1 MRYRRLG
8 RTNLKVSELG
18 YGSARGAI
26 EDRRQFINTVK
37 ATVDAGMNFVDT
49 AGGYEDGACESA
61 LGEALR
67 GNSDV
72 IIETKYRPYD
82 GWAPEATYT
91 GSSKEL
97 LDSVDS
103 SLRRLERDQIDIFL
117 GHGIRTLESLDR
129 FMTDGCLDTMIKL
142 RDQGKIRFIGIS
154 ELSEGDGTHEIL
166 KRAVPT
172 GVFDVVMLTL
182 NFVLQTAAETV
193 LSLCAKHDVG
203 TVVMMPL
210 NQASGVSGLVS
221 IPAAMECLRRHIEAG
236 HLPNKEPYTN
246 ENIFDFLQPYSIPEA
261 ALRYVLSH
269 DVSCCCVGMRTPE
282 RLKENLRAIDPPYL
296 DENRLTKLRELF
308 AEIQEQTR

>member
-1 MRYRRLG
+1 MLYRRLG
-8 RTNLKVSELG
+8 RTNLQVSELG
-18 YGSARGAI
+18 YGAARGAI

-37 ATVDAGMNFVDT
+37 ACVDAGMNFVDS
-49 AGGYEDGACESA
+49 AEGYEDGECESA

-82 GWAPEATYT
+82 GWAPEDTYT
-91 GSSKEL
+91 GSSKDL
-97 LDSVDS
+97 LNSVEG

-142 RDQGKIRFIGIS
+142 RDQGKIRYIGIS

-182 NFVLQTAAETV
+182 NFVLQTATETV
-193 LSLCAKHDVG
+193 LDICAKHDVG

-236 HLPNKEPYTN
+236 HLPNEEPYTN
-246 ENIFDFLQPYSIPEA
+246 ESIFDFLQPYSIPEA
-261 ALRYVLSH
+261 ALRYVLNH

-296 DENRLTKLRELF
+296 DENRLKKLCELF
-308 AEIQEQTR
+308 AGIKEQIR

>member
-18 YGSARGAI
+18 YGAARGAI
-26 EDRRQFINTVK
+26 ENRQQFIKTVK
-37 ATVDAGMNFVDT
+37 ACIDAGMNFIDT
-49 AGGYEDGACESA
+49 AEGYEDGVCESA

-82 GWAPEATYT
+82 GWAPEAKYT
-91 GSSKEL
+91 GSAKNL
-97 LDSVDS
+97 LKSAEG
-103 SLRRLERDQIDIFL
+103 SLHRLERDHLDIFL
-117 GHGIRTLESLDR
+117 GHGIRTLDSLDR
-129 FMTDGCLDTMIKL
+129 FMNDGCLDTMIKL
-142 RDQGKIRFIGIS
+142 RDQGKVRYIGIS

-166 KRAVPT
+166 KQAVPT

-182 NFVLQTAAETV
+182 NFVLQTATETV
-193 LSLCAKHDVG
+193 LDLCTKHDVG

-221 IPAAMECLRRHIEAG
+221 IPAAMECLRRHIAAG
-236 HLPNKEPYTN
+236 HLPDKEPYTN

-269 DVSCCCVGMRTPE
+269 DVSCCCVGMRTTE

-296 DENRLTKLRELF
+296 DENRLKKLHELF
-308 AEIQEQTR
+308 SEIKEQTR